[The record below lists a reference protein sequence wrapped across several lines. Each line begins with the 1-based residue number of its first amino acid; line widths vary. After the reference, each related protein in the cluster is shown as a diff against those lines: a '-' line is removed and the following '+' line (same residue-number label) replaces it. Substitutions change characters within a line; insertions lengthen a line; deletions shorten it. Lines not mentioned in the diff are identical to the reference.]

1 MRCCCLLLALAALG
15 LCQAPAQLSAQAQL
29 SSVDQRIAS
38 AQKRIQSDPKS
49 WQGYNDLAAAYC
61 RKGRDNSD
69 AATYRQAQA
78 ALDRSFQLSPANYDA
93 EKLQV
98 TVWLGE
104 HRVADALKLATQLNN
119 KVHDDIGVWG
129 LLVDSNVALGNLKE
143 AERDA
148 QWILDLRAGSSL
160 GFEKAAGLRVLFG
173 DPEGAIEFYE
183 EAKRRTSSNDADQ
196 RAWLATQIAKI
207 ELDRGN
213 VKAAEDRVRE
223 ALKLFPDSQ
232 LALVVESKVRMVQA
246 KR

>member
-1 MRCCCLLLALAALG
+1 
-15 LCQAPAQLSAQAQL
+15 
-29 SSVDQRIAS
+29 
-38 AQKRIQSDPKS
+38 
-49 WQGYNDLAAAYC
+49 
-61 RKGRDNSD
+61 
-69 AATYRQAQA
+69 
-78 ALDRSFQLSPANYDA
+78 
-93 EKLQV
+93 
-98 TVWLGE
+98 
-104 HRVADALKLATQLNN
+104 
-119 KVHDDIGVWG
+119 

-196 RAWLATQIAKI
+196 QAWLATQIAKI

-223 ALKLFPDSQ
+223 AMQLFPDSQ
-232 LALVVESKVRMVQA
+232 LALAVESKVRMVQA

>member
-1 MRCCCLLLALAALG
+1 MRCCGLLLALAAPG
-15 LCQAPAQLSAQAQL
+15 FCQANAQISPPSSP

-38 AQKRIQSDPKS
+38 AQKKIWGDPKS

-104 HRVADALKLATQLNN
+104 QRVADALKLASQLNN

-129 LLVDSNVALGNLKE
+129 LLVDCNVALGNLKE

-148 QWILDLRAGSSL
+148 QWILDLRSGSAL
-160 GFEKAAGLRVLFG
+160 GFEKAAGLRVLFA
-173 DPEGAIEFYE
+173 DPEGAIEFYQ
-183 EAKRRTSSNDADQ
+183 EANRRTSANDADQ
-196 RAWLATQIAKI
+196 HAWLLTQIAKI
-207 ELDRGN
+207 ELARGN
-213 VKAAEDRVRE
+213 VKAAEDRVRA

-232 LALVVESKVRMVQA
+232 LALAVESKMRMVQA

>member
-1 MRCCCLLLALAALG
+1 MRCFPLLLALAALG
-15 LCQAPAQLSAQAQL
+15 FCQAPAQISPPAQL
-29 SSVDQRIAS
+29 SPVDQRIAL
-38 AQKRIQSDPKS
+38 AQKKIQSDPKS

-61 RKGRDNSD
+61 RKGRDNSE
-69 AATYRQAQA
+69 AATYQQAQA
-78 ALDRSFQLSPANYDA
+78 ALDRSFQLSPGNYDA
-93 EKLQV
+93 EKLEV

-104 HRVADALKLATQLNN
+104 HRLTDALKLAAELNS

-129 LLVDSNVALGNLKE
+129 LLVDCNVALGNLKE

-183 EAKRRTSSNDADQ
+183 EANRRTSANDADQ
-196 RAWLATQIAKI
+196 HAWLLTQIAAI
-207 ELDRGN
+207 QLSSGN
-213 VKAAEDRVRE
+213 VKEAERRVRE

-232 LALVVESKVRMVQA
+232 LAQAVQNKTRTVQA
-246 KR
+246 QR